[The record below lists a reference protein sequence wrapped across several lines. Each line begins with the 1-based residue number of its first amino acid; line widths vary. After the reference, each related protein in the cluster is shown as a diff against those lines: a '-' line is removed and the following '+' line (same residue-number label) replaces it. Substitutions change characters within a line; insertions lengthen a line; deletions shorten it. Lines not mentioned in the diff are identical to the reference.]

1 MSVFAVFIGAVLKG
15 VHLFF
20 DNICHLT
27 DTPHKKLC
35 VLQDG
40 RADIAV
46 SVAGHQC
53 PHLVLQPFPTR
64 RFRRQNI
71 VHAFDGKQFF
81 SHVFFQTSEV
91 ARVDPKRF
99 SM

>member
-1 MSVFAVFIGAVLKG
+1 MSVVAVFIGAVLKG

-20 DNICHLT
+20 DNVCDLANT
-27 DTPHKKLC
+27 AHKKLC

-40 RADIAV
+40 RADVAV

-53 PHLVLQPFPTR
+53 PDLVLQPFPAR
-64 RFRRQNI
+64 RLRRQYI

-81 SHVFFQTSEV
+81 SHVFFQASEL